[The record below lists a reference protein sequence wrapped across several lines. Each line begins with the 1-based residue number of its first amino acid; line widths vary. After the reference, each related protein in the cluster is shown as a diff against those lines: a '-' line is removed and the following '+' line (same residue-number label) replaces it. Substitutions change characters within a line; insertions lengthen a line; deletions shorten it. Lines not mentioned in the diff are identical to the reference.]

1 MNRTFPTTRLRRNR
15 STGFIRKLVSENKI
29 DTSDLIYPMFLID
42 GKNKIEQI
50 DSMPGIVRHS
60 LDNFLKEA
68 EEVYRLGVPAIAIF
82 PNIEASLRD
91 AEGSEATNRE
101 GLVPKAVREIKKHLP
116 ELGVMTDVALDPYT
130 NHGHDGLLS
139 DSGYILNDE
148 TVKVLCEQALVCAEA
163 GADIIAPSDMMDGR
177 VGEIRNRL
185 DLNHLNLTLIMAY
198 SAKYASKYY
207 GPFRDAVGANNTLK
221 GDKKT
226 YQMDPA
232 NSDEALH
239 EIALD
244 LSEGADMV
252 MVKPGLPYLDVI
264 KRVKDKFD
272 VPVFAYQVS
281 GEYSMHKA
289 AIDKGW
295 VDKEV
300 IFESLMCFKRAGAT
314 GILTYF
320 AKEFA
325 QLQNN

>member
-1 MNRTFPTTRLRRNR
+1 
-15 STGFIRKLVSENKI
+15 
-29 DTSDLIYPMFLID
+29 MFLID
-42 GKNKIEQI
+42 GKNKIEPI

-252 MVKPGLPYLDVI
+252 MVKPGLPYLDII

-295 VDKEV
+295 IDKEV
-300 IFESLMCFKRAGAT
+300 IFETLMCFKRAGAT

>member
-68 EEVYRLGVPAIAIF
+68 EEVHRLGVPAIAIF

-295 VDKEV
+295 IDKEV

>member
-1 MNRTFPTTRLRRNR
+1 M
-15 STGFIRKLVSENKI
+15 SENKI

-42 GKNKIEQI
+42 GKNKIEPI

-295 VDKEV
+295 IDKEV

>member
-15 STGFIRKLVSENKI
+15 STRFIRQLVSENKI
-29 DTSDLIYPMFLID
+29 GTSDLIYPMFLID
-42 GKNKIEQI
+42 GKNKIEPI

-68 EEVYRLGVPAIAIF
+68 EEVYKLGIPAIAIF

-295 VDKEV
+295 IDKEV

>member
-68 EEVYRLGVPAIAIF
+68 EEVYKLGIPAIAIF

-177 VGEIRNRL
+177 VGAIRNRL

-295 VDKEV
+295 IDKEV

>member
-1 MNRTFPTTRLRRNR
+1 M
-15 STGFIRKLVSENKI
+15 SENKI

-42 GKNKIEQI
+42 GTNKIEQI

-60 LDNFLKEA
+60 IDNFLKEA
-68 EEVYRLGVPAIAIF
+68 EEIYKLGIPAIAIF

-177 VGEIRNRL
+177 IGEIRNRL

-295 VDKEV
+295 IDKEV

>member
-139 DSGYILNDE
+139 ESGYILNDE

-177 VGEIRNRL
+177 VGEIRNTL
-185 DLNHLNLTLIMAY
+185 DLYHLNLTLIMAY

>member
-15 STGFIRKLVSENKI
+15 STGFIRKIVRENKI

-42 GKNKIEQI
+42 GTNKIEQI

-60 LDNFLKEA
+60 IDNLLKEA
-68 EEVYRLGVPAIAIF
+68 EEVYKLGIPAIAIF

-91 AEGSEATNRE
+91 AEGSEATNRD
-101 GLVPKAVREIKKHLP
+101 GLVPRAVREIKKQLP

-198 SAKYASKYY
+198 SAKYASEYY

-295 VDKEV
+295 IDKEV

-320 AKEFA
+320 GKEFA

>member
-42 GKNKIEQI
+42 GKNKIEPI

-207 GPFRDAVGANNTLK
+207 GPFRDAVGANNTLR

-232 NSDEALH
+232 NSNEALH

-295 VDKEV
+295 IDKDV

>member
-148 TVKVLCEQALVCAEA
+148 TVKVLCEQALICAEA

>member
-42 GKNKIEQI
+42 GTNKIEQI

-60 LDNFLKEA
+60 IDNFLKEA
-68 EEVYRLGVPAIAIF
+68 EEIYKLGVPAIAIF

>member
-15 STGFIRKLVSENKI
+15 STRFIRQLVSENKI

-42 GKNKIEQI
+42 GKNKIEPI

-139 DSGYILNDE
+139 ESGYILNDE

-295 VDKEV
+295 IDKEV

>member
-15 STGFIRKLVSENKI
+15 STGFIRKLVRENTI

-68 EEVYRLGVPAIAIF
+68 EEAYKLGIPAIAIF

>member
-1 MNRTFPTTRLRRNR
+1 M
-15 STGFIRKLVSENKI
+15 SENKI

-68 EEVYRLGVPAIAIF
+68 EEAYKLGIPAIAIF

-91 AEGSEATNRE
+91 AEGSEAINRE

>member
-68 EEVYRLGVPAIAIF
+68 EEAYKLGIPAIAIF

>member
-15 STGFIRKLVSENKI
+15 STRFIRQLVSENKI

-42 GKNKIEQI
+42 GKNKIEPI

-68 EEVYRLGVPAIAIF
+68 EEVYKLGIPAIAIF

-232 NSDEALH
+232 NSNEALH

>member
-15 STGFIRKLVSENKI
+15 STRFIRQLVSENKI

-42 GKNKIEQI
+42 GKNKIEPI

-68 EEVYRLGVPAIAIF
+68 EELYKLGIPAIAIF

-101 GLVPKAVREIKKHLP
+101 GLVPRAVREIKKNLP

-207 GPFRDAVGANNTLK
+207 GPFRDAVGANKTLK

-289 AIDKGW
+289 AIDKAW
-295 VDKEV
+295 IDKEV

>member
-1 MNRTFPTTRLRRNR
+1 MNRKFPTTRLRRNR
-15 STGFIRKLVSENKI
+15 SKGFIRKLVSENKI

-68 EEVYRLGVPAIAIF
+68 EEVYKLGIPAIAIF

-91 AEGSEATNRE
+91 AEGSEATNRK

-295 VDKEV
+295 IDKEV

>member
-15 STGFIRKLVSENKI
+15 STRFIRQLVSENKI

>member
-1 MNRTFPTTRLRRNR
+1 MNRKFPTTRLRRNR

-42 GKNKIEQI
+42 GTNKIEQI

-60 LDNFLKEA
+60 IDNFLKEA
-68 EEVYRLGVPAIAIF
+68 EEIYKLGVPAIAIF

-101 GLVPKAVREIKKHLP
+101 GLVPRAVREIKKHLP

-295 VDKEV
+295 IDNEV
-300 IFESLMCFKRAGAT
+300 IFESLMCLKRAGAT

>member
-15 STGFIRKLVSENKI
+15 STEFIRKLVSENKI

-68 EEVYRLGVPAIAIF
+68 EEVYKLGIPAIAIF

-295 VDKEV
+295 IDNEV

>member
-15 STGFIRKLVSENKI
+15 STRFIRQLVSENKI

-68 EEVYRLGVPAIAIF
+68 EEVYKLGIPAIAIF

-232 NSDEALH
+232 NSNEALH

>member
-42 GKNKIEQI
+42 GKNKIEPI

>member
-1 MNRTFPTTRLRRNR
+1 M
-15 STGFIRKLVSENKI
+15 SENKI

-42 GKNKIEQI
+42 GKNKIEPI

-295 VDKEV
+295 IDKEV
-300 IFESLMCFKRAGAT
+300 IFETLMCFKRAGAT

>member
-1 MNRTFPTTRLRRNR
+1 M
-15 STGFIRKLVSENKI
+15 SENKI

-68 EEVYRLGVPAIAIF
+68 EEVYKLGVPAIAIF

-295 VDKEV
+295 IDKEV

>member
-68 EEVYRLGVPAIAIF
+68 EELYRLGVPAIAIF

-101 GLVPKAVREIKKHLP
+101 GLVPRAVREIKKHLP

-185 DLNHLNLTLIMAY
+185 DLNHLDLTLIMAY

-295 VDKEV
+295 IDKEV

>member
-1 MNRTFPTTRLRRNR
+1 MNRKFPTTRLRRNR
-15 STGFIRKLVSENKI
+15 SKGFIRKLVSENKI

-68 EEVYRLGVPAIAIF
+68 EEVYKLGIPAIAIF

-185 DLNHLNLTLIMAY
+185 DLNHLTLTLIMAY

>member
-15 STGFIRKLVSENKI
+15 SKGFIRKLVSENKI

-42 GKNKIEQI
+42 GKNKIEPI

-68 EEVYRLGVPAIAIF
+68 EEVYKLGVPAIAIF

-295 VDKEV
+295 IDKEV
-300 IFESLMCFKRAGAT
+300 IFETLMCFKRAGAT

>member
-42 GKNKIEQI
+42 GKNKIEPI

-295 VDKEV
+295 IDKEV
-300 IFESLMCFKRAGAT
+300 IFETLMCFKRAGAT

>member
-1 MNRTFPTTRLRRNR
+1 M
-15 STGFIRKLVSENKI
+15 SENKI

-42 GKNKIEQI
+42 GTNKIEQI

-60 LDNFLKEA
+60 IDNFLKEA
-68 EEVYRLGVPAIAIF
+68 EEIYKLGIPAIAIF

-177 VGEIRNRL
+177 IGEIRNRL

-295 VDKEV
+295 IDNEV

>member
-1 MNRTFPTTRLRRNR
+1 M
-15 STGFIRKLVSENKI
+15 SENKI

-295 VDKEV
+295 IDKEV
-300 IFESLMCFKRAGAT
+300 IFETLMCFKRAGAT

>member
-1 MNRTFPTTRLRRNR
+1 M
-15 STGFIRKLVSENKI
+15 SENKI

-68 EEVYRLGVPAIAIF
+68 EEAYKLGIPAIAIF

>member
-68 EEVYRLGVPAIAIF
+68 EEVYKLGIPAIAIF

>member
-42 GKNKIEQI
+42 GKNKIEPI

-177 VGEIRNRL
+177 VGEIRNTL
-185 DLNHLNLTLIMAY
+185 DLNYLNLTLIMAY

-295 VDKEV
+295 IDKEV

>member
-15 STGFIRKLVSENKI
+15 STRFIRQLVSENKI

-42 GKNKIEQI
+42 GKNKIEPI

-68 EEVYRLGVPAIAIF
+68 EEVYKLGIPAIAIF

>member
-139 DSGYILNDE
+139 ESGYILNDE

-295 VDKEV
+295 IDKEV

>member
-1 MNRTFPTTRLRRNR
+1 
-15 STGFIRKLVSENKI
+15 VSENKI

-42 GKNKIEQI
+42 GKNKIEPI

>member
-42 GKNKIEQI
+42 GKNKIEPI

-177 VGEIRNRL
+177 VGEIRNTL

-295 VDKEV
+295 IDKEV

>member
-15 STGFIRKLVSENKI
+15 STRFIRRLVSENKI

-42 GKNKIEQI
+42 GKNKIEPI

-91 AEGSEATNRE
+91 AEGSEATNRD
-101 GLVPKAVREIKKHLP
+101 GLVPRAVREIKKQLP

-130 NHGHDGLLS
+130 NHGHDGILS

-295 VDKEV
+295 IDKEV
-300 IFESLMCFKRAGAT
+300 IFETLMCFKRAGAT

>member
-1 MNRTFPTTRLRRNR
+1 M
-15 STGFIRKLVSENKI
+15 SENKI

-68 EEVYRLGVPAIAIF
+68 EEVYKLGIPAIAIF

-295 VDKEV
+295 IDKEV